1 MREIARAL
9 REGTTR
15 PTMALLVV
23 ASLFQTI
30 QLLMVDPLTSR
41 PHRVALSFVADH
53 ETWGYAHALAVLLL
67 VWRLWDKTARPLC
80 AWVTNGYTC
89 ALWVMT
95 FLAPA
100 VLLRDTTLMAT
111 PLVVIPISAMWVLM
125 RTEATRRD
133 REHA

>member
-15 PTMALLVV
+15 PTMALLAT
-23 ASLFQTI
+23 ASLFQSM
-30 QLLMVDPLTSR
+30 QLLMLDPVTSR
-41 PHRVALSFVADH
+41 PHRVVLGLVADH
-53 ETWGYAHALAVLLL
+53 TTWGYAHALAVLLL
-67 VWRLWDKTARPLC
+67 VWRLWDKTARPVC
-80 AWVTNGYTC
+80 AWITNGYAC

-100 VLLRDTTLMAT
+100 VLLRDTALLAT
-111 PLVVIPISAMWVLM
+111 PLVVIPLSAMWVLM

-133 REHA
+133 REQA